1 MRCFYEV
8 LGLERTCEASE
19 LKKAYYKASLEW
31 HPDKNHDRLEE
42 ATARFQEIQEAYR
55 VLSDIQERAWYDRH
69 REEILRG
76 GQGGIGGDYKDDSLD
91 VFQFFSRSCFA
102 GFDDGPKGFY
112 TVYREVFDDIAKE
125 ERRGGDWTASAS
137 EDESSDAEEEGKEG
151 RDVAERTAARGRQP
165 SSFPPF
171 GHADSDYDSVVRPF
185 YAFWEAFSSRR
196 SYAWAEKYDTRRL
209 NSRAERRA
217 AEAENRKL
225 REAARR
231 KRSEEVRQLV
241 AYVMRRD
248 KRIDVERERLAEAA
262 IAASNR
268 ARENANKARERN
280 VNELQAAWRE
290 ELATGSLASQW
301 AEEMEAEL
309 ARIEAELEGKKRP
322 TTNGRLANTVSQN
335 SSRSGPEAG
344 QSLVTEEEEG
354 EDSEEEEEDD
364 EEDDVLQCIA
374 CDKTFASLA
383 AKRNHEA
390 SKKHKK
396 QVALLRSVLLEEDA
410 VAELTAAG
418 IPLEDSEPEPEEKA
432 SIKLTKRAKKA
443 RRRQLREPVA
453 AGVGEEKE
461 KKGESVDDT
470 SCQQVP
476 VDAGESEDV
485 EAVKAPGSK
494 AAKNGH
500 PAKGHQ
506 SVPQESFVCMVC
518 SQEFPSKNKL
528 FAHIKEANH
537 AMLKVVV
544 PGEVGKEVE
553 EVMPAAAGVSSILQD
568 TVIGQELDADSAS
581 LDRSSVKRAHMYTT
595 PHWTFPSPLSIEIHP
610 PPQPV
615 SQGNPTDFSTH
626 WD

>member
-55 VLSDIQERAWYDRH
+55 VLSDVQERAWYDRH

-137 EDESSDAEEEGKEG
+137 EDESSDTEEGKEG
-151 RDVAERTAARGRQP
+151 REVDERTASRGRQS

-322 TTNGRLANTVSQN
+322 ATNGRLANTVSQN
-335 SSRSGPEAG
+335 SFR
-344 QSLVTEEEEG
+344 
-354 EDSEEEEEDD
+354 
-364 EEDDVLQCIA
+364 CIA

-396 QVALLRSVLLEEDA
+396 QVALLRAVLLEEDA

-418 IPLEDSEPEPEEKA
+418 ILLEGSEPEPEEEKT

-453 AGVGEEKE
+453 AEVGEQEE
-461 KKGESVDDT
+461 EEKGEDT

-476 VDAGESEDV
+476 VDTGESEDV

-506 SVPQESFVCMVC
+506 SVLQESFVCMVC

-544 PGEVGKEVE
+544 PGG
-553 EVMPAAAGVSSILQD
+553 AAAKPQ
-568 TVIGQELDADSAS
+568 TRPKKSAKKS
-581 LDRSSVKRAHMYTT
+581 KK
-595 PHWTFPSPLSIEIHP
+595 
-610 PPQPV
+610 
-615 SQGNPTDFSTH
+615 
-626 WD
+626 